1 VLVAHTCNRSY
12 SEGRDQEN
20 HGLNPTWATV
30 LYLEKTQHKKG
41 MMEQFK
47 V

>member
-1 VLVAHTCNRSY
+1 MFPNIL
-12 SEGRDQEN
+12 SECQ
-20 HGLNPTWATV
+20 HLNPTWATV